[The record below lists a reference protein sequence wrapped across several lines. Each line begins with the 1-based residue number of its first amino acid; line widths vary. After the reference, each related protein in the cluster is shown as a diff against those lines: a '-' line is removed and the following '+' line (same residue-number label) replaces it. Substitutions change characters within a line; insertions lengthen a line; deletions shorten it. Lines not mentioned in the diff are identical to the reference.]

1 METLDLGDGSP
12 DTQIESLNIAVSEF
26 KVWIL
31 LNTPPLRFLCTA
43 SGNRG
48 GRGVTPHLGSE
59 RVFLVLKKGRFSA
72 VPSWLF
78 RVFSVRKARAQSS
91 ESFKLI

>member
-31 LNTPPLRFLCTA
+31 LNNTPR
-43 SGNRG
+43 
-48 GRGVTPHLGSE
+48 
-59 RVFLVLKKGRFSA
+59 
-72 VPSWLF
+72 
-78 RVFSVRKARAQSS
+78 SVSVYGQWK
-91 ESFKLI
+91 